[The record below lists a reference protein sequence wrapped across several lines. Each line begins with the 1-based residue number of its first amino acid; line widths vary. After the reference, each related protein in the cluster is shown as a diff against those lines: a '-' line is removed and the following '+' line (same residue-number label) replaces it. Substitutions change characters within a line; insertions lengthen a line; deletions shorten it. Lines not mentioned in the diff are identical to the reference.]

1 MAYFPMFI
9 NLENKKVIV
18 LGGGKTALRKINSL
32 IKFDC
37 KIAVIAPRICDE
49 IKTVP
54 GITIKGTDA
63 APKPNERSIPGISVH
78 ESNMT
83 LDALDT
89 ADMVIAATKRDDV
102 NAKIGKY
109 CNEHNIPVN
118 VADNKDVSSF
128 LFPGIVM
135 REDLVIGV
143 TTGGYSSN
151 VAKEIRNM
159 IEKLIPY
166 EYGTLTRKMGAY
178 REIASINIKD
188 AYLREMALDEI
199 IKQAISN
206 KYMIDDRKANKILDR
221 YAKEDELRA
230 KGMR

>member
-49 IKTVP
+49 IKAVP
-54 GITIKGTDA
+54 G
-63 APKPNERSIPGISVH
+63 SSVH
-78 ESNMT
+78 ESN
-83 LDALDT
+83 
-89 ADMVIAATKRDDV
+89 KRDDV

-188 AYLREMALDEI
+188 TYLRELALDEI

-221 YAKEDELRA
+221 YAKEDELRV

>member
-49 IKTVP
+49 IKAVQ
-54 GITIKGTDA
+54 
-63 APKPNERSIPGISVH
+63 GISVH

-89 ADMVIAATKRDDV
+89 
-102 NAKIGKY
+102 
-109 CNEHNIPVN
+109 
-118 VADNKDVSSF
+118 ADNKDVSSF

-188 AYLREMALDEI
+188 TYLRELALDEI

>member
-49 IKTVP
+49 IKAVQ
-54 GITIKGTDA
+54 
-63 APKPNERSIPGISVH
+63 GISVH

-109 CNEHNIPVN
+109 CNEHN
-118 VADNKDVSSF
+118 
-128 LFPGIVM
+128 M

-188 AYLREMALDEI
+188 TYLRELALDEI

>member
-49 IKTVP
+49 IKAV
-54 GITIKGTDA
+54 
-63 APKPNERSIPGISVH
+63 PGISVH

-188 AYLREMALDEI
+188 AYLRELALDEI

-221 YAKEDELRA
+221 YAKEDELRS

>member
-49 IKTVP
+49 IKAVQ
-54 GITIKGTDA
+54 
-63 APKPNERSIPGISVH
+63 GISVH

-89 ADMVIAATKRDDV
+89 ADMVIAATKR
-102 NAKIGKY
+102 
-109 CNEHNIPVN
+109 
-118 VADNKDVSSF
+118 DVSSF

-188 AYLREMALDEI
+188 TYLRELALDEI